1 MSPLCMMFDRSSQR
15 GCCSYLCYKWFS
27 VVRHLSVVLPVAS
40 HCLHPVLKGPV
51 EACCFL
57 FGSQKHLH
65 KPSVFTLVTT
75 CCGEIILPR
84 QYMSSL
90 SFPFSVSYF
99 IPVAMVVHL
108 WYHSLKF
115 AIFLYSQQAQ
125 VEHNSSYNARGELT
139 DWVSSPLALR
149 DELCSTV
156 SYVNLQW
163 CPWAGSDSCTL
174 LYTLII
180 FVLFLDYYYLFF
192 MYSICMSCHIDFVC
206 IWYGN
211 KDLWP
216 DAEEKWEG
224 ERACGWVD
232 LDGYKRRIKRKG
244 GSSAW
249 ATRIWTGVHL
259 RYFMWKSRRKSE
271 GWVLYLTFW
280 TECSLFSTSELLCL
294 KTPVW

>member
-65 KPSVFTLVTT
+65 KPSVFTVVTT

-139 DWVSSPLALR
+139 D
-149 DELCSTV
+149 
-156 SYVNLQW
+156 
-163 CPWAGSDSCTL
+163 
-174 LYTLII
+174 
-180 FVLFLDYYYLFF
+180 
-192 MYSICMSCHIDFVC
+192 
-206 IWYGN
+206 
-211 KDLWP
+211 
-216 DAEEKWEG
+216 
-224 ERACGWVD
+224 
-232 LDGYKRRIKRKG
+232 
-244 GSSAW
+244 
-249 ATRIWTGVHL
+249 
-259 RYFMWKSRRKSE
+259 
-271 GWVLYLTFW
+271 
-280 TECSLFSTSELLCL
+280 
-294 KTPVW
+294 